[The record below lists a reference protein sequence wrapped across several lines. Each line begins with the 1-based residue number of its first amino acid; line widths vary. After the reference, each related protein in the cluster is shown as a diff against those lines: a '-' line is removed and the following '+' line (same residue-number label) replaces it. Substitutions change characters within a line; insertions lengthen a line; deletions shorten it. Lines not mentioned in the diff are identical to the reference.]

1 MASRWIQTEKQEEAW
16 DILMDK
22 ITTELIFGGGAG
34 GAKSFLGCAWLIR
47 MATKY
52 PGTRWLMG
60 RKKLKR
66 LKETTLKTF
75 FEVARSWGYI
85 NDVHYTYVTDSH
97 ILFTN
102 GSEILLKDLAHQP
115 SDPNYDD
122 LGSLE
127 LTGAFIDEVNQITF
141 KCWQVIQSRIRYR
154 LDDYDLI
161 PKCLGTCNPS
171 KGWVYTYFYKPF
183 KDGILEIGK
192 AFVRA
197 LAKDNPF
204 ISKHYIKQLEG
215 IKDKA
220 TRERLL
226 NGNWEYDDDPACLFD
241 FNVIQDLFT
250 TKTEESK
257 IKFLTGDVS
266 RKGRDKMPLGVW
278 HGLQLKKVVAIPEDI
293 KKDTT
298 KSSKFIRELCDR
310 EGIRRSN
317 VCLDEDGV
325 GGGVVD
331 QVPGCV
337 GFING
342 ASPILSKSDKRKQK
356 KGEYFVNYGN
366 LKTQCYFKLAELA
379 EAGEVGIDP
388 EAFKDSKDKDDFIEE
403 LGQIKQRDLDKDSK
417 VFLVKKE
424 DIKENIGRS
433 PDFADMVMQ
442 RMYFEVK
449 QKRTLDIIDID

>member
-1 MASRWIQTEKQEEAW
+1 MIKWRQTQKQREAW
-16 DILMDK
+16 NLLQDDK
-22 ITTELIFGGGAG
+22 TTEVIFGGGAG
-34 GAKSFLGCAWLIR
+34 GAKSFLGCGWLVY
-47 MATKY
+47 MASKY

-75 FEVARSWGYI
+75 FEVCAKWGIKSGRDFIY
-85 NDVHYTYVTDSH
+85 YADSH
-97 ILFTN
+97 IKFKN
-102 GSEILLKDLAHQP
+102 GSEIVLKDLAHQP

-141 KCWQVIQSRIRYR
+141 KCWQVVQSRIRFK
-154 LDDYDLI
+154 LDENGLT

-183 KDGILEIGK
+183 KDGIIELDK

-204 ISKHYIKQLEG
+204 ISKHYIKQLEA

-226 NGNWEYDDDPACLFD
+226 NGNWEYDDDPACLFSID
-241 FNVIQDLFT
+241 VIQDLFT
-250 TKTEESK
+250 NKAPQSK
-257 IKFLTGDVS
+257 EKFLTGDVS
-266 RKGRDKMPLGVW
+266 RKGRDKMPLGYW
-278 HGLQLKKVVAIPEDI
+278 EGLQLKEIIIIPDEI
-293 KKDTT
+293 RRDTT
-298 KSSKFIRELCDR
+298 KSSQFIKNLLDR
-310 EGIRRSN
+310 KGIRRSN
-317 VCLDEDGV
+317 VVLDEDGV

-337 GFING
+337 GFVNG
-342 ASPILSKSDKRKQK
+342 SAPVLSFQEKRQK
-356 KGEYFVNYGN
+356 AKGEYFVNYGN
-366 LKTQCYFKLAELA
+366 LKTQCYFKLAEKA
-379 EAGEVGIDP
+379 EAGEIGISP
-388 EAFKDSKDKDDFIEE
+388 EAFRDSKDKDDFIEE
-403 LGQIKQRDLDKDSK
+403 LGQIKQRDTDKDGR
-417 VFLVKKE
+417 VFLVGK
-424 DIKENIGRS
+424 DVIKENIGRS
-433 PDFADMVMQ
+433 PDFADMFMM

-449 QKRTLDIIDID
+449 QKRVLDIIDID